1 MCHLKGSGLGGEFKG
16 PTIKSLINNEE
27 RLFEL
32 LEVIGDQ
39 NKEFITHLKDIAKVH
54 EVATRKS
61 LDIDLAKEVL
71 TNFNE
76 NWQVLRNK
84 FDLNE
89 TLKIHLIKDH
99 MFDYFELTG
108 KTLLRVSDEITEA
121 AHSALRIH
129 DERHGY
135 KILNKGTEQ
144 HEKKKNIN
152 QLYISTQKI

>member
-1 MCHLKGSGLGGEFKG
+1 MFW
-16 PTIKSLINNEE
+16 EE
-27 RLFEL
+27 RVAEPH
-32 LEVIGDQ
+32 GDE

-71 TNFNE
+71 TNFDE

-99 MFDYFELTG
+99 MFVLF
-108 KTLLRVSDEITEA
+108 
-121 AHSALRIH
+121 
-129 DERHGY
+129 
-135 KILNKGTEQ
+135 
-144 HEKKKNIN
+144 
-152 QLYISTQKI
+152 